1 MYIDA
6 PIEGD
11 AMLCVD
17 PLSYQSM
24 KHRLEQSNAR
34 IQQIHVHGVDALQPH
49 ETIQIFSHG
58 NGFNSH
64 SDTNR
69 SSSSMRLARVVF
81 EDSSSTT
88 HANKLD
94 YADLIIAAS
103 QWNYDLLTSINT
115 APVVL
120 IHEGVDTNVFTAPG
134 SVHTKA
140 PQLSSRFVVYS
151 GGKAEFRKG
160 QDLLIRAFAKFA
172 HDHHDALLVT
182 NWHSPWNIRDQLLG
196 PLLTEPLYKNAEGLP
211 DFTRWA
217 LENGIAHDQF
227 IDLGMFPNQLL
238 PQVLRQVDV
247 AVVASRAEACT
258 SLVAKEAMACGVPVI
273 ASCHTGLV
281 DLITQDNSYPLRTF
295 KQVEPNEA
303 YRGTQGWG
311 EVDPEEIY
319 EALCW
324 CYDHPTE
331 ARALGLA
338 GCQWIGSQGRTWAN
352 HAQQL
357 SDLIATYGC

>member
-1 MYIDA
+1 M
-6 PIEGD
+6 EGD

-17 PLSYQSM
+17 PLSYQAM
-24 KHRLEQSNAR
+24 KNRVELSNTR
-34 IQQIHVHGVDALQPH
+34 IQQIRAQGVDALATQR
-49 ETIQIFSHG
+49 TIQIFSHG

-64 SDTNR
+64 SAHK
-69 SSSSMRLARVVF
+69 SSSSSKRLARVVF
-81 EDSSSTT
+81 EDSASTDC
-88 HANKLD
+88 AMKLD
-94 YADLIIAAS
+94 YADLIISAS
-103 QWNYDLLTSINT
+103 QWNTNLLRSIT
-115 APVVL
+115 KIPVFQ
-120 IHEGVDTNVFTAPG
+120 IHEGVDTSLFSPSG
-134 SVHTKA
+134 SVRPKA
-140 PQLSSRFVVYS
+140 PQLSSRFVIYS

-160 QDLLIRAFAKFA
+160 QDLLIRAFAAFA
-172 HDHHDALLVT
+172 RDHRDALLVT
-182 NWHSPWNIRDQLLG
+182 NWHSPWNIHDQLLR
-196 PLLTEPLYKNAEGLP
+196 PLLAAPLHKNAEGLP

-295 KQVEPNEA
+295 KQVKPNEA
-303 YRGTQGWG
+303 YLGTQGWG

-357 SDLIATYGC
+357 SDLILNTGC